1 MARAKRTGR
10 TAAVHG
16 VTGRRL
22 SARERWAA
30 VLRKFMRGLQEPQS
44 KRHWA
49 PAFETA
55 SRSTIRAIQEEKLAA
70 MLPYLYEQSPFYR
83 AKFRAA
89 KLRPADIRS
98 VDDLLKFPI
107 TTKQEMTE
115 DVQAHR
121 PWGTYTPIDDRVWRE
136 SGWMVF

>member
-1 MARAKRTGR
+1 MASAKRMGR
-10 TAAVHG
+10 TPSVRG

-22 SARERWAA
+22 SVRERWAA
-30 VLRKFMRGLQEPQS
+30 VLHKFMRGLDEPQS

-55 SRSTIRAIQEEKLAA
+55 SRRRIRDIQEEKLAA

-89 KLRPADIRS
+89 GLTPADIGTL
-98 VDDLLKFPI
+98 DD
-107 TTKQEMTE
+107 
-115 DVQAHR
+115 
-121 PWGTYTPIDDRVWRE
+121 
-136 SGWMVF
+136 